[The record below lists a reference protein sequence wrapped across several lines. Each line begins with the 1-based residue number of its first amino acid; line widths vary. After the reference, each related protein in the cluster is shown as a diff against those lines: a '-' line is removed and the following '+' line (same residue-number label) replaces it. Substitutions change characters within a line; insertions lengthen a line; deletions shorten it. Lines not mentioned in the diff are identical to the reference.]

1 MKRATWPED
10 SPESAQ
16 PAKLALTRT
25 RSIPCGAT
33 RSSGSKR
40 EAVSVESQEK
50 ALKALAMKLAAK
62 KSPEEIAKT
71 ICKPVVSHDGATAFP
86 CGLQRM
92 ASSSLSA
99 ADAAIF
105 GADAPQRGA
114 WVSQEAK
121 PDPKAIGVLMVR
133 LLHILAAKTEME
145 FADVAGQILW
155 HFRKSEV
162 LSGDA
167 ALKCTAKD
175 LSWVDF
181 AAADPASKP
190 SAMVSKA
197 FLQHASED
205 GKLDERA
212 FLKMME
218 QCLQVYAVKENGEI
232 QYTGMRASIRRTDL
246 NQLFFNQVHGNGQHS
261 LSCTG
266 LKSVLVKLAH
276 NMHVH
281 PASVFETVGGVGQ
294 SDKELLK

>member
-1 MKRATWPED
+1 VKRATWPED
-10 SPESAQ
+10 SRDSAQ

-25 RSIPCGAT
+25 RSIPSGAT

-50 ALKALAMKLAAK
+50 ALKALAMRLGAK
-62 KSPEEIAKT
+62 KSPEDIAKT
-71 ICKPVVSHDGATAFP
+71 ICKPVVLHNGVTAFP
-86 CGLQRM
+86 PGLQRM

-105 GADAPQRGA
+105 AADAPQRGA

-121 PDPKAIGVLMVR
+121 ADPKAIGVLMVR
-133 LLHILAAKTEME
+133 LLHVLAEKTEME

-162 LSGDA
+162 LSSDA
-167 ALKCTAKD
+167 VLKSTAKD
-175 LSWVDF
+175 LSWVDL

-190 SAMVSKA
+190 SAMVSMA

-212 FLKMME
+212 FLKLME
-218 QCLQVYAVKENGEI
+218 QCLQVYSVKENGET

-246 NQLFFNQVHGNGQHS
+246 AHLFFDQVHNNGHHG
-261 LSCTG
+261 LSSTG
-266 LKSVLVKLAH
+266 LKSILVKLAH

-281 PASVFETVGGVGQ
+281 PAAVFETVGGVGQ